1 MSTPKASSES
11 RLAETRTYLEVGP
24 KRVFAGALDWPGWI
38 RSGKDEAL
46 ALQALA
52 AAAELYAPVARAAG
66 FPLPASAA
74 GSLEV
79 VERVKG
85 NATTDYGAPGLPAKA
100 DVEPLRG
107 KELERQL
114 ALLAAGWEAFDEV
127 VAGAPAELRKGPR
140 GGGRDRD
147 KIVEHV
153 LGAESAYASAL
164 GLKLRA
170 PEPEKAAVKE
180 FRAAIVAGLSAGEGK
195 WPARYA
201 LRRIAWHALDHA
213 WEIEDRS
220 SEGAA

>member
-1 MSTPKASSES
+1 
-11 RLAETRTYLEVGP
+11 LADTSVYLEVGA

-46 ALQALA
+46 ALEALA
-52 AAAELYAPVARAAG
+52 AAADRYAPVARAAG
-66 FPLPASAA
+66 FPLPAAAA
-74 GSLEV
+74 GSLTV
-79 VERVKG
+79 VDRVKG
-85 NATTDYGAPGLPAKA
+85 SATTDFGAPGLPAKA
-100 DVEPLRG
+100 DTEPLRG

-114 ALLAAGWEAFDEV
+114 ALLAAAWEALDKV

-153 LGAESAYASAL
+153 LDAESAYASAL
-164 GLKLRA
+164 RLKLRA
-170 PEPEKAAVKE
+170 PTPERAAVKE
-180 FRAAIVAGLSAGEGK
+180 FRAAIVAGLSADQGK

-201 LRRIAWHALDHA
+201 LRRIAWHALFHA

-220 SEGAA
+220 G

>member
-1 MSTPKASSES
+1 
-11 RLAETRTYLEVGP
+11 LADTRVYFEVGT

-38 RSGKDEAL
+38 RAGKGEEAALEAL
-46 ALQALA
+46 TA
-52 AAAELYAPVARAAG
+52 AVERYAPVARAAG
-66 FPLPASAA
+66 FPLPASASH
-74 GSLEV
+74 SLQV

-85 NATTDYGAPGLPAKA
+85 NATTEFGAPGLPAKA
-100 DVEPLRG
+100 DAEPFHG

-114 ALLAAGWEAFDEV
+114 ALLASAWEALEKV

-147 KIVEHV
+147 AIVEHV
-153 LGAESAYASAL
+153 LGAEAAYASAL

-170 PEPEKAAVKE
+170 PAPEKSAVKE

-220 SEGAA
+220 

>member
-1 MSTPKASSES
+1 
-11 RLAETRTYLEVGP
+11 LADTRVYLEVGA
-24 KRVFAGALDWPGWI
+24 KRVFGGALDWPGWI

-52 AAAELYAPVARAAG
+52 AAAERYGPVARAAG
-66 FPLPASAA
+66 FPLSAAAA
-74 GSLEV
+74 GSLQV
-79 VERVKG
+79 VERFKG
-85 NATTDYGAPGLPAKA
+85 NATTDFGAPGLPAKA
-100 DVEPLRG
+100 DAEPLRG

-114 ALLAAGWEAFDEV
+114 GLLAAAWDAFDKV
-127 VAGAPAELRKGPR
+127 VARAPAELRKGPR

-147 KIVEHV
+147 AIFEHV
-153 LGAESAYASAL
+153 LGAESAYAPAL

-170 PEPEKAAVKE
+170 PGPEKAAVME

-201 LRRIAWHALDHA
+201 LRRIAWHTLDHA

-220 SEGAA
+220 

>member
-1 MSTPKASSES
+1 
-11 RLAETRTYLEVGP
+11 LAETRVYLEVGVE
-24 KRVFAGALDWPGWI
+24 RVFAGALDWPGWI

-46 ALQALA
+46 ALEALA
-52 AAAELYAPVARAAG
+52 AAADRYAPVARAAG
-66 FPLPASAA
+66 FPLSAA
-74 GSLEV
+74 TADSLQV

-85 NATTDYGAPGLPAKA
+85 SATTDFGAPGQPAKA
-100 DVEPLRG
+100 DSEPLRG

-114 ALLAAGWEAFDEV
+114 ALLAAAWEALEKV

-164 GLKLRA
+164 GVKLRA
-170 PEPEKAAVKE
+170 PAPTKAAVKE
-180 FRAAIVAGLSAGEGK
+180 FRAAIVAGLTADGGK

-201 LRRIAWHALDHA
+201 LRRIAWHALFHA

-220 SEGAA
+220 S

>member
-1 MSTPKASSES
+1 
-11 RLAETRTYLEVGP
+11 LAEVYLEVGA
-24 KRVFAGALDWPGWI
+24 KRVFAGAFDWPGWI

-52 AAAELYAPVARAAG
+52 AAADRYAQVARAG
-66 FPLPASAA
+66 GVPIPANTAD
-74 GSLEV
+74 SLTV

-100 DVEPLRG
+100 DAEPLLG
-107 KELERQL
+107 KQLERQL
-114 ALLAAGWEAFDEV
+114 ALLAAAWEAFDRV

-147 KIVEHV
+147 KMVAHV
-153 LGAESAYASAL
+153 LDAESAYAGAL

-170 PEPEKAAVKE
+170 PEPTRAAVQAYRE
-180 FRAAIVAGLSAGEGK
+180 AIVAGLRAGDGK
-195 WPARYA
+195 WPVRYA

-213 WEIEDRS
+213 WEIEDRRS
-220 SEGAA
+220 

>member
-1 MSTPKASSES
+1 MSREPV
-11 RLAETRTYLEVGP
+11 YLEVGS

-38 RSGKDEAL
+38 RAGKGEDAAL
-46 ALQALA
+46 EALA
-52 AAAELYAPVARAAG
+52 AATERYAPVARSAG
-66 FPLPASAA
+66 FPLPEKAA
-74 GSLEV
+74 RSFAV

-85 NATTDYGAPGLPAKA
+85 NATTDFGAPGLPAKVDA
-100 DVEPLRG
+100 EPLRG

-114 ALLAAGWEAFDEV
+114 ALLAAAWATLDKV
-127 VAGAPAELRKGPR
+127 VAEAPAGLRKGPR

-153 LGAESAYASAL
+153 LGAESAYAGAL

-170 PEPEKAAVKE
+170 PSVETAAVNE
-180 FRAAIVAGLSAGEGK
+180 FRAAIVAGLRKGEGM

-201 LRRIAWHALDHA
+201 LRRIAWHTLDHA

-220 SEGAA
+220 T